1 MAYQLLSFSEVVNA
15 GSLVTSELGFQA
27 SASSTAVSHVLGSA
41 VVSSESVAVVLAL
54 IGQNGDGDC

>member
-1 MAYQLLSFSEVVNA
+1 MCPSKSEQAYSGALLNTAFNFS
-15 GSLVTSELGFQA
+15 LF
-27 SASSTAVSHVLGSA
+27 SA